1 MADRKVER
9 APAEFHAGVSI
20 VPVTL
25 TPAASVTITKA
36 DHSGRLCL
44 IPSTATGN
52 DEYVLPTAL
61 RAGESYR
68 FCFSG
73 NAADADDIIFKSS
86 AADGLTF
93 TGGILSSDED
103 DTNAAAVIVVL
114 PGGDDDILTLV
125 DPSGFD
131 IMFTATTT
139 TNYHVTG
146 WASSTGTHAA
156 WGDQ

>member
-1 MADRKVER
+1 MADRKVEK
-9 APAEFHAGVSI
+9 APAEFNAGVSI

-44 IPSTATGN
+44 IPSTLTAH
-52 DEYVLPTAL
+52 DEYVLPTAQ

-68 FCFSG
+68 FAASF
-73 NAADADDIIFKSS
+73 NAADADTIIFQSS

-114 PGGDDDILTLV
+114 PGTDDDILTL
-125 DPSGFD
+125 DNPTGFD